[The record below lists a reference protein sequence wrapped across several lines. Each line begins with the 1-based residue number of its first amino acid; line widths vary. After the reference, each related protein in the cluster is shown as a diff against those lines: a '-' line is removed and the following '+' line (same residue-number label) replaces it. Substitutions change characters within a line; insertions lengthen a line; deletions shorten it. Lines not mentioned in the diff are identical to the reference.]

1 MKSIRYTVY
10 VHLNMDSSAV
20 THAKCNCK
28 AGQGGCYKHVAAVL
42 YNILDFSNLNLRYVP
57 EEVTC
62 TQVLQKWNVPTRKIT
77 SKDAVKFSDLEFQKA
92 NFEKDRGN
100 KRRKSMVTGNREG
113 FCATPPYA
121 RQLKS
126 SEIEKFANALHR
138 AGKAT
143 LLVQT
148 LTGNN
153 FEPCDRFVTSCTVA
167 QKSSESVEAVKVDFD
182 PNFIFK
188 LMPNKIDESILCM
201 QNKDKVIKKVGLAI
215 NRSMYCH

>member
-57 EEVTC
+57 EELTC

-77 SKDAVKFSDLEFQKA
+77 SKDAVKFSDLEFLKA

-148 LTGNN
+148 LTGN
-153 FEPCDRFVTSCTVA
+153 RILSLV
-167 QKSSESVEAVKVDFD
+167 
-182 PNFIFK
+182 
-188 LMPNKIDESILCM
+188 IDLLHPALLP
-201 QNKDKVIKKVGLAI
+201 KKVQNQWKL
-215 NRSMYCH
+215 